1 MILIVDRLNLSF
13 EDKSGRRKILDDV
26 SFSIEEGEI
35 VGIVGLS
42 GAGKTSLLRTL
53 NLLQPVDSGS
63 IMFDGQNIVGLNESK
78 VRSIRKKIGVVFQ
91 SYNLFRYR
99 TVYQNIAFPLKIQ
112 GVSRSEIKE
121 RVMSIVSELGL
132 EHRLG
137 AYPSQLSGGEQQR
150 AAIARALVMNP
161 KLILLDEPTSAL
173 DPRTTGRLLDLVVNL
188 NERRRVTFAVVT
200 HDMDVIKR
208 TCDRV
213 AYLRNGK
220 LHFFGPTHEFFV
232 KIENNEV
239 SDFGSPLELERSVLS
254 RQKRLLRV
262 LFWGERTHEPV
273 LWEIASE
280 FDIMINIL
288 YGKIEE
294 LKNGPFGT
302 MIIAIDGH
310 KQDQFIEKLRDSVF
324 FLEEVR

>member
-1 MILIVDRLNLSF
+1 MILSVDRLNLSF

-99 TVYQNIAFPLKIQ
+99 TVYQNIAFPLRIQ
-112 GVSRSEIKE
+112 GISRGEIRE

-132 EHRLG
+132 EHRLS

-150 AAIARALVMNP
+150 AAIARALVMDP
-161 KLILLDEPTSAL
+161 K
-173 DPRTTGRLLDLVVNL
+173 
-188 NERRRVTFAVVT
+188 
-200 HDMDVIKR
+200 
-208 TCDRV
+208 
-213 AYLRNGK
+213 
-220 LHFFGPTHEFFV
+220 
-232 KIENNEV
+232 
-239 SDFGSPLELERSVLS
+239 
-254 RQKRLLRV
+254 
-262 LFWGERTHEPV
+262 
-273 LWEIASE
+273 
-280 FDIMINIL
+280 
-288 YGKIEE
+288 
-294 LKNGPFGT
+294 
-302 MIIAIDGH
+302 
-310 KQDQFIEKLRDSVF
+310 
-324 FLEEVR
+324 

>member
-1 MILIVDRLNLSF
+1 LILSVDRLNLSF

-188 NERRRVTFAVVT
+188 NERRRVTFAV
-200 HDMDVIKR
+200 
-208 TCDRV
+208 
-213 AYLRNGK
+213 
-220 LHFFGPTHEFFV
+220 
-232 KIENNEV
+232 
-239 SDFGSPLELERSVLS
+239 
-254 RQKRLLRV
+254 
-262 LFWGERTHEPV
+262 
-273 LWEIASE
+273 